1 MKKIFTIFLILL
13 PFAANAGADLEMRN
27 QILDSEISRLTN
39 ERDTK
44 YEKLQKCEKST
55 TGFKIAGLT
64 TLVATGVGVYGNIKL
79 SQKLKN
85 KNGSSRAGGLDSK
98 RLTPDESKNQMCEED
113 CSSGYSN
120 EQCEQYNECWKTRTD
135 CSC

>member
-1 MKKIFTIFLILL
+1 MKKIFVIFLILL
-13 PFAANAGADLEMRN
+13 PFAVNAGADLEIRN
-27 QILDSEISRLTN
+27 QILDSEIERLTN

-79 SQKLKN
+79 SQKLNGKN
-85 KNGSSRAGGLDSK
+85 SGKSDDSARVIINK
-98 RLTPDESKNQMCEED
+98 TQAEKKDDNCALLCKVGRTPK
-113 CSSGYSN
+113 G
-120 EQCEQYNECWKTRTD
+120 

>member
-1 MKKIFTIFLILL
+1 MKKIFVIFLMLL
-13 PFAANAGADLEMRN
+13 PFAVNAGADLEIRN
-27 QILDSEISRLTN
+27 QILDSEIERLTN

-64 TLVATGVGVYGNIKL
+64 TLVATGIGVYGNIKL
-79 SQKLKN
+79 SQKLNGKKGGNVKSARVIDNRPQEEKN
-85 KNGSSRAGGLDSK
+85 EDSC
-98 RLTPDESKNQMCEED
+98 RVLCDVGVAPE
-113 CSSGYSN
+113 G
-120 EQCEQYNECWKTRTD
+120 

>member
-1 MKKIFTIFLILL
+1 MKKIFVIFLMLL
-13 PFAANAGADLEMRN
+13 PFAVNAGADLEIRN
-27 QILDSEISRLTN
+27 QILDSEIERLTN

-64 TLVATGVGVYGNIKL
+64 TLVATGVGIYGNIKL
-79 SQKLKN
+79 AEKLN
-85 KNGSSRAGGLDSK
+85 KKSGGNRGGKGANLGRTNKTAEQAHSDGCESFC
-98 RLTPDESKNQMCEED
+98 LVDPDVAPEN
-113 CSSGYSN
+113 
-120 EQCEQYNECWKTRTD
+120 